1 MCELMRIYL
10 QSKSNIMVSHCD
22 FLAGVFA
29 GACNMFI
36 SHPLDTVKTNMQS
49 SNMGFFEAARILFKT
64 DGTKSYY
71 RGLLFPLCS
80 TGFSN
85 SIIFGVYGNSFRIF
99 QNM

>member
-1 MCELMRIYL
+1 MASY
-10 QSKSNIMVSHCD
+10 CD

-29 GACNMFI
+29 GACSMFI

-49 SNMGFFEAARILFKT
+49 CNMGFFKAARILFKT

-80 TGFSN
+80 TGFLN
-85 SIIFGVYGNSFRIF
+85 SIIFGIYGNSFRIF